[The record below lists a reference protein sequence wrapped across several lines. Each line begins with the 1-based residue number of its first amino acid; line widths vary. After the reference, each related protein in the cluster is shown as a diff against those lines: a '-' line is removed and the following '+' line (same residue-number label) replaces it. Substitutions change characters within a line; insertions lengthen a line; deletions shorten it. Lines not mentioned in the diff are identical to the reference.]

1 MKLIGVKFVSYKNNI
16 NTHYEKV
23 KLNYDDRVICLYISG
38 M

>member
-1 MKLIGVKFVSYKNNI
+1 MKLITVKYVSYKNNI

-23 KLNYDDRVICLYISG
+23 KFNNDDRVICPDVPG